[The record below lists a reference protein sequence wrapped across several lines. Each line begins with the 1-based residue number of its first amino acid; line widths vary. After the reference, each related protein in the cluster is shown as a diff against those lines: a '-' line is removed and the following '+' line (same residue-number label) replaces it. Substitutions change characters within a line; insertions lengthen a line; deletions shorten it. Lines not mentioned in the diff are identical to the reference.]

1 MLRHGLKNALIPIVT
16 VVGVQAGYLLGGAVL
31 TETVFAWPGV
41 GTLMVQGI
49 LARDFPLVQGCVLVV
64 ALASSSSTWRSTALR
79 VARSTHPLRVSGLS
93 VASPASTT
101 HARAAAR
108 TLRALG
114 RIARAIGWPC
124 GWARL
129 LAVARGR
136 RAWLAAARP
145 GHGGHTESPAAAA
158 DPGSSRSGTDEF
170 GRDLLARL
178 VWGARVSLLAGVA
191 TAAASMVV
199 GVTLGILGGFYTGW
213 VETVVMRLTDI
224 LMAFPY
230 ILLAIA
236 IVAGLGPGLR
246 NAMIAIA
253 IVGFP
258 IYTRLV
264 RSIVLSLRER
274 EFVEAARALG
284 ATDPVMLGR
293 HILPHLLSPVIVAFS
308 LDVGAKILAT
318 AGLSF
323 LGLGTQPPTA
333 DWGSMLATG
342 RQFVILSPHVVLL
355 PGLAIFV
362 IVLALNL
369 VGDALRDL
377 LDPRAAVR

>member
-1 MLRHGLKNALIPIVT
+1 MTSR
-16 VVGVQAGYLLGGAVL
+16 LGRNRLA
-31 TETVFAWPGV
+31 VFAFLV
-41 GTLMVQGI
+41 I
-49 LARDFPLVQGCVLVV
+49 LAAV
-64 ALASSSSTWRSTALR
+64 
-79 VARSTHPLRVSGLS
+79 
-93 VASPASTT
+93 
-101 HARAAAR
+101 AAALFAPYLPLADPDAVDTPNR
-108 TLRALG
+108 LRGPLT
-114 RIARAIGWPC
+114 
-124 GWARL
+124 
-129 LAVARGR
+129 
-136 RAWLAAARP
+136 P
-145 GHGGHTESPAAAA
+145 GHWL
-158 DPGSSRSGTDEF
+158 GTDEF

-178 VWGARVSLLAGVA
+178 VWGARISLLAGAA
-191 TAAASMVV
+191 TAAGAMLIGVV
-199 GVTLGILGGFYTGW
+199 LGILGGYYTGW
-213 VETVVMRLTDI
+213 SETVIMRLTDI

-246 NAMIAIA
+246 NAMIAIT

-264 RSIVLSLRER
+264 RSIVLSVRER

-284 ATDPVMLGR
+284 SSDRLILVR
-293 HILPHLLSPVIVAFS
+293 HVVPQLLSPVIVAFS

-377 LDPRAAVR
+377 LDPRTYSG

>member
-1 MLRHGLKNALIPIVT
+1 MSVPVADVER
-16 VVGVQAGYLLGGAVL
+16 AGRLGRPAAAPTLARSLARTARRNRLAVL
-31 TETVFAWPGV
+31 A
-41 GTLMVQGI
+41 TLT
-49 LARDFPLVQGCVLVV
+49 LVAAV
-64 ALASSSSTWRSTALR
+64 ALAVAAPWLPLPDPDTVDTVNRLR
-79 VARSTHPLRVSGLS
+79 PPLS
-93 VASPASTT
+93 
-101 HARAAAR
+101 
-108 TLRALG
+108 
-114 RIARAIGWPC
+114 
-124 GWARL
+124 
-129 LAVARGR
+129 
-136 RAWLAAARP
+136 P
-145 GHGGHTESPAAAA
+145 GHSL
-158 DPGSSRSGTDEF
+158 GTDEF

-191 TAAASMVV
+191 TAAASMLI
-199 GVTLGILGGFYTGW
+199 GVALGILGGFYTGW
-213 VETVVMRLTDI
+213 IENTVMRLTDI

-246 NAMIAIA
+246 NAMVAIA

-264 RSIVLSLRER
+264 RGVVLSLRER

-284 ATDPVMLGR
+284 ASDAVVLGR
-293 HILPHLLSPVIVAFS
+293 HVLPHLVSPVIVAFS

-369 VGDALRDL
+369 VGDALREA
-377 LDPRAAVR
+377 LDPRTAAR

>member
-1 MLRHGLKNALIPIVT
+1 MSERR
-16 VVGVQAGYLLGGAVL
+16 
-31 TETVFAWPGV
+31 AWR
-41 GTLMVQGI
+41 QG
-49 LARDFPLVQGCVLVV
+49 
-64 ALASSSSTWRSTALR
+64 
-79 VARSTHPLRVSGLS
+79 
-93 VASPASTT
+93 
-101 HARAAAR
+101 
-108 TLRALG
+108 
-114 RIARAIGWPC
+114 
-124 GWARL
+124 
-129 LAVARGR
+129 LAVA
-136 RAWLAAARP
+136 AALALVAAVLAAVLAPVLPLIDPDTVDTPNRLRPPGSP
-145 GHGGHTESPAAAA
+145 GHAL
-158 DPGSSRSGTDEF
+158 GTDEF

-191 TAAASMVV
+191 TAAASMLV
-199 GVTLGILGGFYTGW
+199 GVVLGVVGGFYTGW
-213 VETVVMRLTDI
+213 VESIVMRLTDI

-236 IVAGLGPGLR
+236 IVGGLGPGLR
-246 NAMIAIA
+246 NAMLAIA

-284 ATDPVMLGR
+284 AGDPVILGR

-308 LDVGAKILAT
+308 LDVGFKILAT

-342 RQFVILSPHVVLL
+342 RQFVILSPHVALL

-362 IVLALNL
+362 VVLALNL
-369 VGDALRDL
+369 VGDALRDV

>member
-1 MLRHGLKNALIPIVT
+1 VDTPNRLQPP
-16 VVGVQAGYLLGGAVL
+16 L
-31 TETVFAWPGV
+31 T
-41 GTLMVQGI
+41 
-49 LARDFPLVQGCVLVV
+49 
-64 ALASSSSTWRSTALR
+64 
-79 VARSTHPLRVSGLS
+79 
-93 VASPASTT
+93 
-101 HARAAAR
+101 
-108 TLRALG
+108 
-114 RIARAIGWPC
+114 
-124 GWARL
+124 
-129 LAVARGR
+129 
-136 RAWLAAARP
+136 P
-145 GHGGHTESPAAAA
+145 GH
-158 DPGSSRSGTDEF
+158 RLGTDEF

-178 VWGARVSLLAGVA
+178 IWGARVSLLAGVA
-191 TAAASMVV
+191 TAAAAMAI

-213 VETVVMRLTDI
+213 IETVVMRLTDI

-236 IVAGLGPGLR
+236 IVAGLGTGLR

-264 RSIVLSLRER
+264 RSVVLSLRER

-284 ATDPVMLGR
+284 AKDPLILGR

-342 RQFVILSPHVVLL
+342 RQFVVLSPHVVLL

-377 LDPRAAVR
+377 LDPRTSTR

>member
-1 MLRHGLKNALIPIVT
+1 MSE
-16 VVGVQAGYLLGGAVL
+16 VVGRVLSRNRLAAGAFVVILGAVALALAAPWLPLSDPDAVNTPSRLRPPLTAGYLL
-31 TETVFAWPGV
+31 
-41 GTLMVQGI
+41 
-49 LARDFPLVQGCVLVV
+49 
-64 ALASSSSTWRSTALR
+64 
-79 VARSTHPLRVSGLS
+79 
-93 VASPASTT
+93 
-101 HARAAAR
+101 
-108 TLRALG
+108 
-114 RIARAIGWPC
+114 
-124 GWARL
+124 
-129 LAVARGR
+129 
-136 RAWLAAARP
+136 
-145 GHGGHTESPAAAA
+145 
-158 DPGSSRSGTDEF
+158 GTDEF
-170 GRDLLARL
+170 GRDLLSRL
-178 VWGARVSLLAGVA
+178 VWGARVSLLAGVG
-191 TAAASMVV
+191 TAGLAMLV
-199 GVTLGILGGFYTGW
+199 GVTLGILGGYYTGW
-213 VETVVMRLTDI
+213 IETAVMRLTDI
-224 LMAFPY
+224 LMAFPF

-258 IYTRLV
+258 FYTRLV
-264 RSIVLSLRER
+264 RSVVLSVRER

-284 ATDPVMLGR
+284 SPDAVILGR
-293 HILPHLLSPVIVAFS
+293 HVMPHLLSPVIVAFS

-369 VGDALRDL
+369 VGDAVRDV
-377 LDPRAAVR
+377 LDPRTTS

>member
-1 MLRHGLKNALIPIVT
+1 MSV
-16 VVGVQAGYLLGGAVL
+16 
-31 TETVFAWPGV
+31 
-41 GTLMVQGI
+41 
-49 LARDFPLVQGCVLVV
+49 
-64 ALASSSSTWRSTALR
+64 R
-79 VARSTHPLRVSGLS
+79 VARVGDPL
-93 VASPASTT
+93 
-101 HARAAAR
+101 ARAADGSR
-108 TLRALG
+108 FRRGIRRAASRDRFAVVAALV
-114 RIARAIGWPC
+114 
-124 GWARL
+124 L
-129 LAVARGR
+129 LASVLVALL
-136 RAWLAAARP
+136 APWLPLLDPDTVDTPNRLRPPLTP
-145 GHGGHTESPAAAA
+145 GH
-158 DPGSSRSGTDEF
+158 RLGTDEF

-191 TAAASMVV
+191 TAAAAMVI

-264 RSIVLSLRER
+264 RGVVLSLRER

-284 ATDPVMLGR
+284 ATDPLILGR
-293 HILPHLLSPVIVAFS
+293 HIVPHLLSPVIVAFS

-342 RQFVILSPHVVLL
+342 RQFVVLSPHVVLL

-377 LDPRAAVR
+377 LDPRTHPR

>member
-1 MLRHGLKNALIPIVT
+1 MSRRFGRNRLAALALLLI
-16 VVGVQAGYLLGGAVL
+16 VGVVL
-31 TETVFAWPGV
+31 
-41 GTLMVQGI
+41 
-49 LARDFPLVQGCVLVV
+49 
-64 ALASSSSTWRSTALR
+64 
-79 VARSTHPLRVSGLS
+79 
-93 VASPASTT
+93 
-101 HARAAAR
+101 AA
-108 TLRALG
+108 
-114 RIARAIGWPC
+114 
-124 GWARL
+124 L
-129 LAVARGR
+129 LAPY
-136 RAWLAAARP
+136 LP
-145 GHGGHTESPAAAA
+145 LA
-158 DPGSSRSGTDEF
+158 DPDTVDTPNRLRPPLTAGHLLGTDEF
-170 GRDLLARL
+170 GRDLLSRL
-178 VWGARVSLLAGVA
+178 VWGARISLLAGAA
-191 TAAASMVV
+191 TAAAAMLFGVV
-199 GVTLGILGGFYTGW
+199 LGVFGGYYSGW
-213 VETVVMRLTDI
+213 PETVIMRLTDI

-264 RSIVLSLRER
+264 RGIVLSVRGR

-284 ATDPVMLGR
+284 SPDRLILVR
-293 HILPHLLSPVIVAFS
+293 HIVPQLISPVVVAFS

-377 LDPRAAVR
+377 LDPRAYSR

>member
-1 MLRHGLKNALIPIVT
+1 MSEGRRAL
-16 VVGVQAGYLLGGAVL
+16 
-31 TETVFAWPGV
+31 
-41 GTLMVQGI
+41 
-49 LARDFPLVQGCVLVV
+49 
-64 ALASSSSTWRSTALR
+64 
-79 VARSTHPLRVSGLS
+79 
-93 VASPASTT
+93 
-101 HARAAAR
+101 ARAAGR
-108 TLRALG
+108 NRA
-114 RIARAIGWPC
+114 AVA
-124 GWARL
+124 AL
-129 LAVARGR
+129 LAIAVI
-136 RAWLAAARP
+136 AAV
-145 GHGGHTESPAAAA
+145 AAAA
-158 DPGSSRSGTDEF
+158 PLLPLPDPDAVNTPARLRPPLTPGHPLGTDEF
-170 GRDLLARL
+170 GRDLLSRL
-178 VWGARVSLLAGVA
+178 IWGARVSLVAGAGAAAAAMLVGVA
-191 TAAASMVV
+191 
-199 GVTLGILGGFYTGW
+199 LGLVAGYYSGW
-213 VETVVMRLTDI
+213 PETVIMRVTDI

-264 RSIVLSLRER
+264 RGVVLSIRAR

-284 ATDPVMLGR
+284 SPDRFILLR
-293 HILPHLLSPVIVAFS
+293 HIVPHLVSPVIVAFS

-318 AGLSF
+318 SGLSF

-342 RQFVILSPHVVLL
+342 RQFVILRPHVVLA
-355 PGLAIFV
+355 PGLAIFA

-377 LDPRAAVR
+377 LDPRARTA

>member
-1 MLRHGLKNALIPIVT
+1 MSERSV
-16 VVGVQAGYLLGGAVL
+16 
-31 TETVFAWPGV
+31 WR
-41 GTLMVQGI
+41 QG
-49 LARDFPLVQGCVLVV
+49 
-64 ALASSSSTWRSTALR
+64 
-79 VARSTHPLRVSGLS
+79 
-93 VASPASTT
+93 
-101 HARAAAR
+101 
-108 TLRALG
+108 
-114 RIARAIGWPC
+114 
-124 GWARL
+124 
-129 LAVARGR
+129 LAVA
-136 RAWLAAARP
+136 AALALVAAVLAAVLAPVLPLVDPDTVDTPNRLRPPGSP
-145 GHGGHTESPAAAA
+145 GHAL
-158 DPGSSRSGTDEF
+158 GTDEF

-191 TAAASMVV
+191 TAAASMLV
-199 GVTLGILGGFYTGW
+199 GVVLGVLGGFYTGW
-213 VETVVMRLTDI
+213 VETVVMRLTDV

-236 IVAGLGPGLR
+236 IVGGLGPGLR
-246 NAMIAIA
+246 NAMLAIA

-284 ATDPVMLGR
+284 ATDPIILGR

-308 LDVGAKILAT
+308 LDVGFKILAT

-342 RQFVILSPHVVLL
+342 RQFVILSPHVALL

-362 IVLALNL
+362 VVLALNL
-369 VGDALRDL
+369 VGDALRDV
-377 LDPRAAVR
+377 LDPRAALR

>member
-1 MLRHGLKNALIPIVT
+1 MNRRAGRNRLALLALLVL
-16 VVGVQAGYLLGGAVL
+16 VGVVL
-31 TETVFAWPGV
+31 AACLAPHLPLADPDTVDTANRLRPLFTPG
-41 GTLMVQGI
+41 
-49 LARDFPLVQGCVLVV
+49 
-64 ALASSSSTWRSTALR
+64 
-79 VARSTHPLRVSGLS
+79 HPL
-93 VASPASTT
+93 
-101 HARAAAR
+101 
-108 TLRALG
+108 
-114 RIARAIGWPC
+114 
-124 GWARL
+124 
-129 LAVARGR
+129 
-136 RAWLAAARP
+136 
-145 GHGGHTESPAAAA
+145 
-158 DPGSSRSGTDEF
+158 GTDEF
-170 GRDLLARL
+170 GRDLLSRL
-178 VWGARVSLLAGVA
+178 VWGARVSLLAGAA
-191 TAAASMVV
+191 TAAAAMLV
-199 GVTLGILGGFYTGW
+199 GVVLGVLSGYYSGW
-213 VETVVMRLTDI
+213 PETVIMRLTDI

-264 RSIVLSLRER
+264 RGIVLSVRGR

-284 ATDPVMLGR
+284 STDRLILLR
-293 HILPHLLSPVIVAFS
+293 HIVPQLLSPVIVAFS

-377 LDPRAAVR
+377 LDPRSYS

>member
-1 MLRHGLKNALIPIVT
+1 MSER
-16 VVGVQAGYLLGGAVL
+16 GA
-31 TETVFAWPGV
+31 WR
-41 GTLMVQGI
+41 QG
-49 LARDFPLVQGCVLVV
+49 
-64 ALASSSSTWRSTALR
+64 
-79 VARSTHPLRVSGLS
+79 
-93 VASPASTT
+93 
-101 HARAAAR
+101 
-108 TLRALG
+108 
-114 RIARAIGWPC
+114 
-124 GWARL
+124 
-129 LAVARGR
+129 LAVA
-136 RAWLAAARP
+136 AALALVAAVLAAVLAPVLPLIDPDTVDTPNRLRPPGSP
-145 GHGGHTESPAAAA
+145 GHAL
-158 DPGSSRSGTDEF
+158 GTDEF

-191 TAAASMVV
+191 TAAASMLIGVV
-199 GVTLGILGGFYTGW
+199 LGVVGGFYTGW
-213 VETVVMRLTDI
+213 VEALVMRLTDI
-224 LMAFPY
+224 LMAFPF

-236 IVAGLGPGLR
+236 IVGGLGPGLR
-246 NAMIAIA
+246 NAMLAIA

-284 ATDPVMLGR
+284 AADPLILGR

-308 LDVGAKILAT
+308 LDVGFKILAT

-342 RQFVILSPHVVLL
+342 RQFVILSPHVALL

-362 IVLALNL
+362 VVLALNL
-369 VGDALRDL
+369 VGDALRDV

>member
-1 MLRHGLKNALIPIVT
+1 MSDR
-16 VVGVQAGYLLGGAVL
+16 
-31 TETVFAWPGV
+31 
-41 GTLMVQGI
+41 
-49 LARDFPLVQGCVLVV
+49 R
-64 ALASSSSTWRSTALR
+64 ASAP
-79 VARSTHPLRVSGLS
+79 APSG
-93 VASPASTT
+93 PAP
-101 HARAAAR
+101 R
-108 TLRALG
+108 G
-114 RIARAIGWPC
+114 RNV
-124 GWARL
+124 
-129 LAVARGR
+129 LAVA
-136 RAWLAAARP
+136 AAVALVAAVLVAALAPWLPLPDPDTVDTPNRLRP
-145 GHGGHTESPAAAA
+145 PLSSGHAL
-158 DPGSSRSGTDEF
+158 GTDEF

-191 TAAASMVV
+191 TAAAAMVV
-199 GVTLGILGGFYTGW
+199 GVLLGVVGGFYTGW
-213 VETVVMRLTDI
+213 VETLVMRLTDI

-236 IVAGLGPGLR
+236 IVGGLGPGLR

-264 RSIVLSLRER
+264 RGVVLSLRQH

-284 ATDPVMLGR
+284 AGDAVILGR

-308 LDVGAKILAT
+308 LDVGVKILAT

-342 RQFVILSPHVVLL
+342 RQFVVLSPHVALL

-362 IVLALNL
+362 VVLALNL
-369 VGDALRDL
+369 VGDALRDF
-377 LDPRAAVR
+377 LDPRVG

>member
-1 MLRHGLKNALIPIVT
+1 MSLGVT
-16 VVGVQAGYLLGGAVL
+16 TVPRQPLPAVAGRASDLQRSARR
-31 TETVFAWPGV
+31 
-41 GTLMVQGI
+41 
-49 LARDFPLVQGCVLVV
+49 LAR
-64 ALASSSSTWRSTALR
+64 RNR
-79 VARSTHPLRVSGLS
+79 
-93 VASPASTT
+93 
-101 HARAAAR
+101 
-108 TLRALG
+108 
-114 RIARAIGWPC
+114 
-124 GWARL
+124 
-129 LAVARGR
+129 LAVA
-136 RAWLAAARP
+136 ALVVLAAAVVAAVLAPHLPLQDPDAVETANRLKPPLTP
-145 GHGGHTESPAAAA
+145 GHLL
-158 DPGSSRSGTDEF
+158 GTDEF

-178 VWGARVSLLAGVA
+178 VWGARVSLLAGA
-191 TAAASMVV
+191 ASAAAAMVV
-199 GVTLGILGGFYTGW
+199 GVVLGLLSGFYAGW
-213 VETVVMRLTDI
+213 TEMVIMRATDI

-253 IVGFP
+253 IVGLP
-258 IYTRLV
+258 LYIRLV
-264 RSIVLSLRER
+264 RGVVLSLRER

-284 ATDPVMLGR
+284 ATDALILGR
-293 HILPHLLSPVIVAFS
+293 HVLPHLVSPVIVAFS
-308 LDVGAKILAT
+308 LDVGTKILAT

-342 RQFVILSPHVVLL
+342 RQFVIFRPHVVLL

-377 LDPRAAVR
+377 LDPRTRAHA

>member
-1 MLRHGLKNALIPIVT
+1 MSVRVAGVGEPIVR
-16 VVGVQAGYLLGGAVL
+16 APEASR
-31 TETVFAWPGV
+31 FRR
-41 GTLMVQGI
+41 GI
-49 LARDFPLVQGCVLVV
+49 
-64 ALASSSSTWRSTALR
+64 
-79 VARSTHPLRVSGLS
+79 
-93 VASPASTT
+93 
-101 HARAAAR
+101 
-108 TLRALG
+108 G
-114 RIARAIGWPC
+114 RIARRDRLAII
-124 GWARL
+124 AALVLVAAVLAAL
-129 LAVARGR
+129 LAP
-136 RAWLAAARP
+136 WLPLLDPDTVDTPNRLRPPLTP
-145 GHGGHTESPAAAA
+145 GH
-158 DPGSSRSGTDEF
+158 RLGTDEF

-178 VWGARVSLLAGVA
+178 IWGARVSLLAGVA
-191 TAAASMVV
+191 TAAAAMAI

-264 RSIVLSLRER
+264 RGVVLSLRER

-284 ATDPVMLGR
+284 ANDPLILVR

-342 RQFVILSPHVVLL
+342 RQFVVLSPHVVLL

-377 LDPRAAVR
+377 LDPRTHTR

>member
-1 MLRHGLKNALIPIVT
+1 MSELAAPLPRTATAIAPAPFAARRRNVVAVVAACALI
-16 VVGVQAGYLLGGAVL
+16 AAV
-31 TETVFAWPGV
+31 
-41 GTLMVQGI
+41 
-49 LARDFPLVQGCVLVV
+49 
-64 ALASSSSTWRSTALR
+64 
-79 VARSTHPLRVSGLS
+79 
-93 VASPASTT
+93 
-101 HARAAAR
+101 
-108 TLRALG
+108 
-114 RIARAIGWPC
+114 
-124 GWARL
+124 
-129 LAVARGR
+129 
-136 RAWLAAARP
+136 LAAALAPWLPLLDPDTVDTPNRLRP
-145 GHGGHTESPAAAA
+145 PLTAGHPL
-158 DPGSSRSGTDEF
+158 GTDEF

-191 TAAASMVV
+191 TAAASMVI
-199 GVTLGILGGFYTGW
+199 GVMLGLLGGFYTGW
-213 VETVVMRLTDI
+213 IEAVVMRLTDV

-236 IVAGLGPGLR
+236 IVGGLGPGLR
-246 NAMIAIA
+246 NAMLAIA

-258 IYTRLV
+258 LYTRLV
-264 RSIVLSLRER
+264 RGVVLSLRER

-284 ATDPVMLGR
+284 AGNGVILGR

-308 LDVGAKILAT
+308 LDVGVKILAT

-342 RQFVILSPHVVLL
+342 RQFVVLSPHVALL

-362 IVLALNL
+362 IVLALNM

-377 LDPRAAVR
+377 LDPRL

>member
-1 MLRHGLKNALIPIVT
+1 MSVRVATVPSAVERGTNAT
-16 VVGVQAGYLLGGAVL
+16 
-31 TETVFAWPGV
+31 
-41 GTLMVQGI
+41 
-49 LARDFPLVQGCVLVV
+49 RRSR
-64 ALASSSSTWRSTALR
+64 ALA
-79 VARSTHPLRVSGLS
+79 
-93 VASPASTT
+93 
-101 HARAAAR
+101 
-108 TLRALG
+108 
-114 RIARAIGWPC
+114 RIARRNRLAVL
-124 GWARL
+124 AALTL
-129 LAVARGR
+129 LAAVLLALL
-136 RAWLAAARP
+136 APWLPLLDPDTVDTPNRLRP
-145 GHGGHTESPAAAA
+145 PLTAGH
-158 DPGSSRSGTDEF
+158 RLGTDEF

-178 VWGARVSLLAGVA
+178 VWGARVSLLAGVG
-191 TAAASMVV
+191 TAAAAMLI
-199 GVTLGILGGFYTGW
+199 GVALGILGGFYTGW
-213 VETVVMRLTDI
+213 VETVVMRLTD
-224 LMAFPY
+224 

-264 RSIVLSLRER
+264 RGVVLSLRER

-284 ATDPVMLGR
+284 ATDPLILGR

-355 PGLAIFV
+355 PGLAIFA

-377 LDPRAAVR
+377 LDPRTHAR

>member
-1 MLRHGLKNALIPIVT
+1 MAPTPPN
-16 VVGVQAGYLLGGAVL
+16 
-31 TETVFAWPGV
+31 
-41 GTLMVQGI
+41 
-49 LARDFPLVQGCVLVV
+49 
-64 ALASSSSTWRSTALR
+64 
-79 VARSTHPLRVSGLS
+79 ARSTPAEPWRSSIDVGHSSRPEATEPVSARRRNV
-93 VASPASTT
+93 VAIVATG
-101 HARAAAR
+101 
-108 TLRALG
+108 AL
-114 RIARAIGWPC
+114 IV
-124 GWARL
+124 
-129 LAVARGR
+129 AV
-136 RAWLAAARP
+136 LAAALAPWLPLLDPDTVDTPNRLRPPLSP
-145 GHGGHTESPAAAA
+145 GHAL
-158 DPGSSRSGTDEF
+158 GTDEF

-191 TAAASMVV
+191 TAAASMLI
-199 GVTLGILGGFYTGW
+199 GVALGILGGFYTGW
-213 VETVVMRLTDI
+213 IEMLVMRLTDI

-236 IVAGLGPGLR
+236 IVGGLGPGLR

-258 IYTRLV
+258 LYTRLV
-264 RSIVLSLRER
+264 RSVVLALRER

-284 ATDPVMLGR
+284 AADPVILGR

-308 LDVGAKILAT
+308 LDVGVKILAT

-342 RQFVILSPHVVLL
+342 RQFVVLSPHVALL

-362 IVLALNL
+362 IVLALNMI
-369 VGDALRDL
+369 GDALRDV
-377 LDPRAAVR
+377 LDPRAGLR

>member
-1 MLRHGLKNALIPIVT
+1 MSDA
-16 VVGVQAGYLLGGAVL
+16 
-31 TETVFAWPGV
+31 GV
-41 GTLMVQGI
+41 G
-49 LARDFPLVQGCVLVV
+49 AAP
-64 ALASSSSTWRSTALR
+64 ATALR
-79 VARSTHPLRVSGLS
+79 A
-93 VASPASTT
+93 AD
-101 HARAAAR
+101 AAR
-108 TLRALG
+108 RRRAFG
-114 RIARAIGWPC
+114 RLATRNRLAVL
-124 GWARL
+124 AALVLVAAVLAAL
-129 LAVARGR
+129 LAPWLPLADPDVVDTPNRLR
-136 RAWLAAARP
+136 PPLAA
-145 GHGGHTESPAAAA
+145 GHAL
-158 DPGSSRSGTDEF
+158 GTDEF

-178 VWGARVSLLAGVA
+178 VWGARVSLTAGVA
-191 TAAASMVV
+191 AAAAAMLV
-199 GVTLGILGGFYTGW
+199 GVTLGVLGGFYTGW
-213 VETVVMRLTDI
+213 IETVVMRLTDI

-230 ILLAIA
+230 VLLAIA

-246 NAMIAIA
+246 NAMVAIA

-264 RSIVLSLRER
+264 RGVVLSLRER

-284 ATDPVMLGR
+284 ASDAVILGR
-293 HILPHLLSPVIVAFS
+293 HVLPHLLSPVIVAFS

-342 RQFVILSPHVVLL
+342 RTFVILSPHVVLL

-369 VGDALRDL
+369 VGDAVRDV
-377 LDPRAAVR
+377 LDPRAATR

>member
-1 MLRHGLKNALIPIVT
+1 MSRR
-16 VVGVQAGYLLGGAVL
+16 L
-31 TETVFAWPGV
+31 TGNR
-41 GTLMVQGI
+41 
-49 LARDFPLVQGCVLVV
+49 LAVV
-64 ALASSSSTWRSTALR
+64 AFLVILGTVGAALF
-79 VARSTHPLRVSGLS
+79 APYLPLSDPDTVDTPNR
-93 VASPASTT
+93 
-101 HARAAAR
+101 
-108 TLRALG
+108 LRPPLT
-114 RIARAIGWPC
+114 
-124 GWARL
+124 
-129 LAVARGR
+129 
-136 RAWLAAARP
+136 P
-145 GHGGHTESPAAAA
+145 GHWL
-158 DPGSSRSGTDEF
+158 GTDEF

-178 VWGARVSLLAGVA
+178 VWGARVSLVAGAA
-191 TAAASMVV
+191 TAAAAMLIGVV
-199 GVTLGILGGFYTGW
+199 LGVFGGYYTGW
-213 VETVVMRLTDI
+213 SETVIMRLTDI

-246 NAMIAIA
+246 NAMIAIT

-264 RSIVLSLRER
+264 RGIVLSVRER

-284 ATDPVMLGR
+284 SPDRLILVR
-293 HILPHLLSPVIVAFS
+293 HIVPQLLSPVVVAFS

-377 LDPRAAVR
+377 LDPRTYAR